1 MEDEVSG
8 GGVEN
13 INIGKIHPA
22 TRRDMMADWEPGARV
37 LPSER
42 ALPYPFTHRYFENT
56 IMCKIF
62 SAVFRL
68 HTAQFLLVSIHPLVQ
83 HCSLFGQ
90 ENEVPPFLSELH
102 Y

>member
-56 IMCKIF
+56 IMCKNIF
-62 SAVFRL
+62 GIISFT
-68 HTAQFLLVSIHPLVQ
+68 HCIILVS
-83 HCSLFGQ
+83 
-90 ENEVPPFLSELH
+90 
-102 Y
+102 